1 VRLLRLAHR
10 GAVKARTQAASRRP
24 AGGRRRQ
31 SRAPRHRRQLRRLCG
46 ASPIEASSGRN
57 QRHRLNRGGD
67 RQANCALFTVV
78 LNRLTWDEC
87 TRAYM
92 AKRTAEGKSK
102 KEVIRCLERYVAREL
117 YREIRKITADILVDS
132 LPADIS
138 EDAA

>member
-1 VRLLRLAHR
+1 
-10 GAVKARTQAASRRP
+10 
-24 AGGRRRQ
+24 
-31 SRAPRHRRQLRRLCG
+31 
-46 ASPIEASSGRN
+46 
-57 QRHRLNRGGD
+57 
-67 RQANCALFTVV
+67 VV